1 MLLCPKCKTALN
13 RNLNTFT
20 CSNGHSFDISKEG
33 YVNLLLDNKKNS
45 MFPGD
50 NKEMVSAREQFLN
63 KDYYAP
69 LKDEILKYLEES
81 VSKDIIIMLDAG
93 CGTGYYSIHIKEKY
107 SKRIDLF
114 GIDISKFAV
123 QKAAKKT
130 KDGTFVVGSTFDL
143 PIQNE
148 SIDLILNIF
157 SPKAIDEFKRVLKKN
172 GLLIQVMPGEDHL
185 IELKEILYKDKTYK
199 NEVEF
204 SYGDLVLKDKRSVK
218 YNISVNKDDL
228 IHLFTMTPYLYK
240 TKIEDIKALDNVDA
254 LNITIDFVIAIWG
267 KQ

>member
-1 MLLCPKCKTALN
+1 MLCPKCKTTLT

-45 MFPGD
+45 LFPGD

-69 LKDEILKYLEES
+69 LKDEILNYLQND
-81 VSKDIIIMLDAG
+81 VNKDITMLDAG
-93 CGTGYYSIHIKEKY
+93 CGTGYYSIHIKQKY
-107 SKRIDLF
+107 SKHIDLI
-114 GIDISKFAV
+114 GVDISKFAV
-123 QKAAKKT
+123 LKAAKKT
-130 KDGTFVVGSTFDL
+130 KDATFAVASTFDL
-143 PIQNE
+143 PIE
-148 SIDLILNIF
+148 DEAIDVILNIF
-157 SPKAIDEFKRVLKKN
+157 SPKAIDEFKRVLKKD
-172 GLLIQVMPGEDHL
+172 GCLIQVMPGEDHL
-185 IELKEILYKDKTYK
+185 FELKEILYKNNTYK

-204 SYGDLVLKDKRSVK
+204 SFGDFVLKDKKSVK

-228 IHLFTMTPYLYK
+228 IHLFSMTPYLFK
-240 TKIEDIKALDNVDA
+240 TKIEDIKALDDIDA